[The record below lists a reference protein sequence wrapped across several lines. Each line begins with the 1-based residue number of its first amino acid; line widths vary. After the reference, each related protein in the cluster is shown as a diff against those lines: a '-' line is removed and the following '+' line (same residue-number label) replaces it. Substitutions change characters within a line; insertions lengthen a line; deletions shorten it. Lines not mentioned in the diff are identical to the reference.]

1 MRNKLLKM
9 DLTHQGN
16 PLTISESKT
25 IEDFGNSLGL
35 NQGFVKD
42 LRSVIL
48 DVLDGNIGDIGKVKY
63 VKIKD
68 LELGDIKIFLEKLF
82 KTGFLD

>member
-1 MRNKLLKM
+1 M

-16 PLTISESKT
+16 PPTISESKT

-48 DVLDGNIGDIGKVKY
+48 DVLDGDIGDIGKVKY

-68 LELGDIKIFLEKLF
+68 LELGDIQIFLEKLF